1 MPRLSR
7 RPSRKPAARSRSSD
21 RRGASGPLPFC
32 TPPAPPH
39 RAALRHPKPVH
50 RTGFFVGTTGHPR
63 APRGGAT
70 GGHRRALR
78 RATAGSTGG
87 HCGGARGHG
96 GHRRALR
103 EGQPRRATEGATA
116 EVTKGHRRATAEGH
130 HGAPEATAEGAR
142 GHGGGGTEA
151 TGGHR
156 REREGTGDRP
166 GPERWPPQ
174 TGPRSR
180 RPFNRPRPPAGLTA
194 PRSGRPQ
201 PWPAVPL
208 ASGCERV
215 PGAPRQ
221 SRSPSCRRRSS
232 QRDAGL
238 IGAGSPV
245 RSGRPAPGGG
255 WWLVAGSG
263 SPQSQHKKK
272 PREPR
277 G

>member
-50 RTGFFVGTTGHPR
+50 RTGFFVGTTGTT
-63 APRGGAT
+63 G

-78 RATAGSTGG
+78 RANRGEHRRPPRRGTGARGGPPEGTGGATGG

-96 GHRRALR
+96 G
-103 EGQPRRATEGATA
+103 
-116 EVTKGHRRATAEGH
+116 
-130 HGAPEATAEGAR
+130 
-142 GHGGGGTEA
+142 

-156 REREGTGDRP
+156 RAREGTGDRP
-166 GPERWPPQ
+166 GPEHWPPQ